1 MKNGIF
7 IISLDLELFW
17 GVRDVTDLEAYGE
30 SILGVRTSFPKTINL
45 LDEYKVCATIA
56 SVGLLFF
63 EEKST
68 LMKEL
73 PSLKPKYVDEDLSP
87 YPTLENIGKNEE
99 VDKFHFGKE
108 LISCVSSNHEIATHT
123 FSHYYCLEPGQ
134 NKDEFEQDLVGALN
148 IMKKCGLKCTSI
160 VFPRNQINPDYL
172 DVCARN
178 GIIAYRGNPKSW
190 IYRASEARQESLIKR
205 FLRLLDSYINITG
218 RNIYGIENLTQHG
231 LINIPGSAFLR
242 PYNSRLHLLEK
253 LKVYRIKRSMLM
265 AAKKNKIY
273 HLWWHPHN
281 FGLNQEKNIQLLTN
295 ILEYYKELNK
305 LYKFQSSTISDT
317 AEVILKLKTKDVR
330 N

>member
-17 GVRDVTDLEAYGE
+17 GVRDVTNLEAYGE
-30 SILGVRTSFPKTINL
+30 SLLGVRTSFPKTIDL

-63 EEKST
+63 EEKNT
-68 LMKEL
+68 LLKEL
-73 PSLKPKYVDEDLSP
+73 PSLKPKYINEDLSP

-108 LISCVSSNHEIATHT
+108 LISRVSSSHEISTHT

-134 NKDEFEQDLVGALN
+134 NKNEFEQDLLCALDT
-148 IMKKCGLKCTSI
+148 MKKSGLKCTSI

-172 DVCARN
+172 DVCERN

-190 IYRASEARQESLIKR
+190 IYKASEARQESLFKR

-218 RNIYGIENLTQHG
+218 HNVYRIENLTHHS
-231 LINIPGSAFLR
+231 LINVPGSAFLR
-242 PYNSRLHLLEK
+242 PYNPRLHLLEK

-265 AAKKNKIY
+265 AAKNNKIY

-281 FGLNQEKNIQLLTN
+281 FGLNQEKNIHLLTK
-295 ILEYYKELNK
+295 ILEYYEKLNK
-305 LYKFQSSTISDT
+305 LYQFQSSTMSSI